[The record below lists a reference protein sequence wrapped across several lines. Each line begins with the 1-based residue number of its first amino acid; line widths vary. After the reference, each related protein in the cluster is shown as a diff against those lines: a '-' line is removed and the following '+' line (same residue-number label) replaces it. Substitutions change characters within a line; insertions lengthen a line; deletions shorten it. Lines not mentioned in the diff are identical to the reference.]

1 MMNGRNIAALI
12 CGALFLS
19 GCVQNDPEY
28 QTQKVEQQ
36 QRASAQDTKLVTAEL
51 APLIDVCLDVL
62 ETGQSA
68 PSDKM
73 AALGFSK
80 MNTLRGEGY
89 KKKRGDS
96 GWDRVNGSNTILNY
110 PPKKNWCQFLIG
122 NFSGYREA
130 FVFVANSL
138 NSRGYKPVGNP
149 KKGLKY
155 QKGDQVYVVRGAY
168 IRQAYQTA
176 VSISREN

>member
-1 MMNGRNIAALI
+1 MTIKTVIAAVI
-12 CGALFLS
+12 GGSFLFS
-19 GCVQNDPEY
+19 GCAYDTPEY
-28 QTQKVEQQ
+28 RAEKAEQNK
-36 QRASAQDTKLVTAEL
+36 RASASNTKLVTAEL

-62 ETGQSA
+62 ETGQPVS
-68 PSDKM
+68 SDKM

-96 GWDRVNGSNTILNY
+96 GWDRVNGSNTILSY

-149 KKGLKY
+149 KKGFKY
-155 QKGDQVYVVRGAY
+155 QKGDQVYVVTGAY
-168 IRQAYQTA
+168 IKQTYQTA